1 MLGMADRAGTVP
13 ALKLDGQQVKT
24 NREIA
29 RFLDQVQ
36 PGAADVSRRS
46 RPPAEVEEAERWGD
60 EVFQM
65 VARRLAFTAALHG
78 RDALVNRA
86 DDGRL
91 GPLLWR
97 NADDQ
102 AGRGR
107 ASSALFIFGVNAQAE
122 RELLAG
128 LPDMLDRIDGW
139 VEAGVL
145 NGEEL
150 NAADFMIA
158 PSLALLTYR
167 RDLRP
172 ELERRPL
179 IGLVDRVLPEPSSRL
194 ASRRPLVSR
203 HGQRRAT
210 SCRRRTAGVLFNPR
224 SYDPA
229 DFDEAT
235 RRALLATIDFFE
247 SRGKATLK
255 EHDHERTWYA
265 DFLEF
270 VKRERIFATLLTP
283 AAEAAGDPDKRW
295 DTARISAFSEITGF
309 YGLAYWYTWQVTI
322 LGLGPIWQ
330 SDNAAAR
337 RRAAEL
343 LEDGAIFAFGLSEK
357 EHGADIYSTDM
368 VLTPDGDGGF
378 TASGSKYYI
387 GNGNLA
393 GMVSV
398 FGRRADVDGPDG
410 YVFFAAD
417 SRHPAYRLV
426 KNVVNSQNYV
436 SEFRLEAY
444 PVGAED
450 ILHTGKD
457 AFYAALNTV
466 NVGKFNLGFASIGIC
481 EHAFYEAITHADGR
495 VLYGH
500 KVTEFPHV
508 RQLLSD
514 AYVRLVAMK
523 LFSDRAIDYF
533 RSAGA
538 DDRRYL
544 LFNPI
549 TKMKVTTEGE
559 KVIDDLWDV
568 IAAKGFEKDTFFE
581 MAARDIR
588 GLPKL
593 EGTVHVNMALVLK
606 FMANYLFNPAE
617 YPPVP
622 PRRDAADDEFLFR
635 QGPAKGLGK
644 IQFNDWRASYAPFA
658 DVPNVARFMEQ
669 AEGLGELLG
678 TAPPSEEQQ
687 TRARLPAHPGGAV
700 HARRLRTADPRAG
713 RADRPRRRHDR
724 RDLRR
729 AGARLLELR
738 RHPARDTPRPPRPSR
753 HGRSVTFASRSAT
766 RTGSCGSGTRSS
778 GTRAPTRCSPRLP
791 GRMADASAG

>member
-1 MLGMADRAGTVP
+1 M
-13 ALKLDGQQVKT
+13 
-24 NREIA
+24 
-29 RFLDQVQ
+29 
-36 PGAADVSRRS
+36 
-46 RPPAEVEEAERWGD
+46 
-60 EVFQM
+60 
-65 VARRLAFTAALHG
+65 
-78 RDALVNRA
+78 
-86 DDGRL
+86 
-91 GPLLWR
+91 
-97 NADDQ
+97 
-102 AGRGR
+102 
-107 ASSALFIFGVNAQAE
+107 
-122 RELLAG
+122 
-128 LPDMLDRIDGW
+128 
-139 VEAGVL
+139 
-145 NGEEL
+145 
-150 NAADFMIA
+150 
-158 PSLALLTYR
+158 
-167 RDLRP
+167 
-172 ELERRPL
+172 
-179 IGLVDRVLPEPSSRL
+179 
-194 ASRRPLVSR
+194 
-203 HGQRRAT
+203 
-210 SCRRRTAGVLFNPR
+210 
-224 SYDPA
+224 PA

-398 FGRRADVDGPDG
+398 FGRRADVEGPDG

-426 KNVVNSQNYV
+426 KNVVNSQNFV
-436 SEFRLEAY
+436 SEFRLEDY

-495 VLYGH
+495 ILYGH

-514 AYVRLVAMK
+514 AYARLVAMK
-523 LFSDRAIDYF
+523 LFGDRAIDYF
-533 RSAGA
+533 RSRGPGRPPLSALQPDHEDEGDHRGREGDRRPVGRDRRQGLREGHVLRDGRARHPRAPEARGHGAREHGAGPEVHGQLPVQPGRVPAGA
-538 DDRRYL
+538 
-544 LFNPI
+544 
-549 TKMKVTTEGE
+549 
-559 KVIDDLWDV
+559 
-568 IAAKGFEKDTFFE
+568 A
-581 MAARDIR
+581 AARR
-588 GLPKL
+588 GRRR
-593 EGTVHVNMALVLK
+593 V
-606 FMANYLFNPAE
+606 
-617 YPPVP
+617 PVP
-622 PRRDAADDEFLFR
+622 PGAG
-635 QGPAKGLGK
+635 QGPRQDPVPRLAREL
-644 IQFNDWRASYAPFA
+644 RA
-658 DVPNVARFMEQ
+658 VRRR
-669 AEGLGELLG
+669 AE
-678 TAPPSEEQQ
+678 
-687 TRARLPAHPGGAV
+687 
-700 HARRLRTADPRAG
+700 RRPLHGAG
-713 RADRPRRRHDR
+713 RGPRRR
-724 RDLRR
+724 
-729 AGARLLELR
+729 
-738 RHPARDTPRPPRPSR
+738 
-753 HGRSVTFASRSAT
+753 
-766 RTGSCGSGTRSS
+766 C
-778 GTRAPTRCSPRLP
+778 
-791 GRMADASAG
+791 

>member
-1 MLGMADRAGTVP
+1 MASVAQRPVA
-13 ALKLDGQQVKT
+13 
-24 NREIA
+24 
-29 RFLDQVQ
+29 
-36 PGAADVSRRS
+36 VSS
-46 RPPAEVEEAERWGD
+46 
-60 EVFQM
+60 
-65 VARRLAFTAALHG
+65 
-78 RDALVNRA
+78 
-86 DDGRL
+86 
-91 GPLLWR
+91 
-97 NADDQ
+97 
-102 AGRGR
+102 
-107 ASSALFIFGVNAQAE
+107 
-122 RELLAG
+122 
-128 LPDMLDRIDGW
+128 
-139 VEAGVL
+139 
-145 NGEEL
+145 
-150 NAADFMIA
+150 
-158 PSLALLTYR
+158 
-167 RDLRP
+167 
-172 ELERRPL
+172 
-179 IGLVDRVLPEPSSRL
+179 
-194 ASRRPLVSR
+194 
-203 HGQRRAT
+203 
-210 SCRRRTAGVLFNPR
+210 VLFNPR
-224 SYDPA
+224 TYDPI
-229 DFDEAT
+229 DFDDAT
-235 RRALLATIDFFE
+235 QRALRATIDFFE

-270 VKRERIFATLLTP
+270 IGRERIFATLLTP

-330 SDNAAAR
+330 SENAAAR

-368 VLTPDGDGGF
+368 VLTPDGDGF
-378 TASGSKYYI
+378 TANGSKYYI

-398 FGRRADVDGPDG
+398 FGRRADLEGPDG

-417 SRHPAYRLV
+417 SGHPAYHLV
-426 KNVVNSQNYV
+426 KNVVNSQNFV
-436 SEFRLEAY
+436 SEFRLEDY
-444 PVGAED
+444 PVGERD
-450 ILHTGKD
+450 VLHTGKD

-514 AYVRLVAMK
+514 AYARLVAMK

-533 RSAGA
+533 RSAGP

-568 IAAKGFEKDTFFE
+568 IAAKGFEKDTYFE

-606 FMANYLFNPAE
+606 FMANYLFNPGQHA
-617 YPPVP
+617 PVP
-622 PRRDAADDEFLFR
+622 QRRDAADDDFLFH

-644 IQFNDWRASYAPFA
+644 IQFDDWRASYAPFA
-658 DVPNVARFMEQ
+658 EVPNVARFMEQ
-669 AEGLGELLG
+669 AEGLSTLLS

-687 TRARLPAHPGGAV
+687 RELGFLLTLGELFTLVPYGQLILEQAALTGIDADTIDAIFDVLVRDFSGYAV
-700 HARRLRTADPRAG
+700 TLHGHSSSSDAQQAWALDHVRKPVGDTDRFG
-713 RADRPRRRHDR
+713 RVWDQVERH
-724 RDLRR
+724 
-729 AGARLLELR
+729 AGAYEM
-738 RHPARDTPRPPRPSR
+738 RP
-753 HGRSVTFASRSAT
+753 
-766 RTGSCGSGTRSS
+766 
-778 GTRAPTRCSPRLP
+778 
-791 GRMADASAG
+791 